1 MAKLNIQLCP
11 ETGICSLIK
20 EDGKKID
27 MISSEADQL
36 RLAGGDHEKIKAV
49 LSQVDPSFSN
59 ELDNEEL
66 KQISTELK

>member
-36 RLAGGDHEKIKAV
+36 RAASGDPEKIKAV
-49 LSQVDPSFSN
+49 LAQVDPKFT
-59 ELDNEEL
+59 EEL
-66 KQISTELK
+66 NTEELNQISAELK

>member
-36 RLAGGDHEKIKAV
+36 RQAGGDHEKIKAI
-49 LSQVDPSFSN
+49 LTQVDATFSAA
-59 ELDNEEL
+59 LDNEEL
-66 KQISTELK
+66 DQISAELK

>member
-27 MISSEADQL
+27 MIASEADQL
-36 RLAGGDHEKIKAV
+36 RQASGDPEKIKAV
-49 LSQVDPSFSN
+49 LAQVDPKFSE
-59 ELDNEEL
+59 ELDTEEL
-66 KQISTELK
+66 NQIATELK